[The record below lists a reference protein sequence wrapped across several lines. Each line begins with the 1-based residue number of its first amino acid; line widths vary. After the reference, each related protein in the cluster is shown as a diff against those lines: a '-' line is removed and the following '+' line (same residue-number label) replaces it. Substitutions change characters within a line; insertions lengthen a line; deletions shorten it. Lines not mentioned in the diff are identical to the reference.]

1 MAKIAIIYEN
11 RLGGENF
18 LRKDVLKVF
27 NDLKDLKDP
36 NDFK

>member
-11 RLGGENF
+11 RLGGGIF
-18 LRKDVLKVF
+18 LRNVLKV
-27 NDLKDLKDP
+27 LKVLKAP

>member
-1 MAKIAIIYEN
+1 MTIGSVA
-11 RLGGENF
+11 GFF

-27 NDLKDLKDP
+27 KDLKDP